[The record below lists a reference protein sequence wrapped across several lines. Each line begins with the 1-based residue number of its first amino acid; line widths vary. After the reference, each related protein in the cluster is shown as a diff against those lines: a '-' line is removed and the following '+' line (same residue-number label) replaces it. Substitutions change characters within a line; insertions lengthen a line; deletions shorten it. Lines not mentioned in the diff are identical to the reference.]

1 MKKISLIFTTVL
13 LIMGT
18 TNAQNLNSD
27 NGGFES
33 RRIINK
39 KKFHVLYEEVTIDKS
54 INEVWNEVAG
64 NFINVGEIAK
74 SINSSHCESG
84 DITEGLGAARYCSID
99 FQGKTVEIK
108 ERIIDF
114 RDCGDNREFT
124 YDVYETK
131 GFPAK
136 VYNTWVVRKG
146 EDGKTYLGTVF
157 IFRANLAF
165 MTGMMGRKL
174 TKLGGLRNG
183 ILAYKHYLETGE
195 KNVDPKKL
203 NELYSL

>member
-18 TNAQNLNSD
+18 TNAQDLNSE
-27 NGGFES
+27 NGGYES

-39 KKFHVLYEEVTIDKS
+39 KKFHVLYEEVVIDKS
-54 INEVWNEVAG
+54 IDEVWNEVAG

-108 ERIIDF
+108 ERIIDY

-146 EDGKTYLGTVF
+146 DDGKTYLGTVF
-157 IFRANLAF
+157 IFRANLAL
-165 MTGMMGRKL
+165 MTGMMGRQL
-174 TKLGGLRNG
+174 TKLGSLRNG
-183 ILAYKHYLETGE
+183 ILAYKHFLETGE

-203 NELYSL
+203 FQLYSL